1 MKSYYFFLFSII
13 ALASCS
19 NESIIDANHAGLES
33 KQTPIGFEINKGNI
47 SRVEARAKFEEI
59 GHYNFGVWAYKYGGS
74 LSGQEVMDNYL
85 VGYCDATN
93 KKGYINTNSTTK
105 PESGSTGNTTSDH
118 TSLWFYEGLGK
129 NEYTYSGEDGYYKNT
144 DLKFMSANNNQ
155 YLRYWDLAYTYTNFY
170 AYAPYKSEGVTLTEN
185 PGGSATMTF
194 EGTSLNDGYDNT
206 PNSSYMGTINDT
218 KIDRKLAQNMYAGVK
233 ATNSNK
239 SDVNVQF
246 KHMGAQL
253 FIRFYEEI
261 PGYKVEIINL
271 GDDGGNMVSAAT
283 EDQKKGIQATPSK
296 KSGEN
301 YSLGNY
307 YKTCGG
313 TVKFDADATPTYN
326 PTWENAIQKTE
337 NLMFFAPSTTVS
349 DYETTNVPEAY
360 KSSTTNLDK
369 ITGAQPTSTGSSTD
383 HYVIPEIVTTGSDQ
397 TYAWSPTIYYP
408 VAQPTTSETGFNFHV
423 SYRIISDDNKE
434 VTTVHNATVF
444 VPATSTTTPTS
455 CIAAWQPATR
465 YIYTFKITKNSTGT
479 TDPTP
484 NINPQDP
491 TPSTTKSLY
500 PIVFDEVTIE
510 DYTDSNSDHNISEGT
525 KY

>member
-74 LSGQEVMDNYL
+74 LSDQKVMDNYL
-85 VGYCDATN
+85 VGYSDESGN
-93 KKGYINTNSTTK
+93 GYDHSKSTTWAGIA
-105 PESGSTGNTTSDH
+105 GSNSDYK
-118 TSLWFYEGLGK
+118 SCWFYESLGK
-129 NEYTYSGEDGYYKNT
+129 LEYTYDGTDGKGYYKNT
-144 DLKFMSANNNQ
+144 DTKFMSANDYQ
-155 YLRYWDLAYTYTNFY
+155 YLRYWDLAYTSTNFY
-170 AYAPYKSEGVTLTEN
+170 AYAPYKSSGVTLDYTN
-185 PGGSATMTF
+185 NGAATMTF
-194 EGTSLNDGYDNT
+194 EKGVLQSGYDYT
-206 PNSSYMGTINDT
+206 PDT
-218 KIDRKLAQNMYAGVK
+218 KFENASPKQDRTLSQNMYACVR
-233 ATNSNK
+233 ATNGNK
-239 SDVNVQF
+239 QDVSVRFN
-246 KHMGAQL
+246 HMGAQL

-261 PGYKVEIINL
+261 PGYRVEIINL
-271 GDDGGNMVSAAT
+271 GDDGENMVSTAT

-296 KSGEN
+296 KSGES

-313 TVKFDADATPTYN
+313 TVTFTADATATYN
-326 PTWENAIQKTE
+326 PAWESTAETTQE
-337 NLMFFAPSTTVS
+337 NLMFFAPSTDNN
-349 DYETTNVPEAY
+349 DYATTNVPEAY
-360 KSSTTNLDK
+360 KANLTE
-369 ITGAQPTSTGSSTD
+369 ITGAQQTSGSSSTT
-383 HYVIPEIVTTGSDQ
+383 HYVIPEKVTTGSDQ

-444 VPATSTTTPTS
+444 VPATSTTTSTS
-455 CIAAWQPATR
+455 YIAAWQPATR

-479 TDPTP
+479 TNPSDNIDPT
-484 NINPQDP
+484 DP

-510 DYTDSNSDHNISEGT
+510 DYSESKSDHDISEGT
-525 KY
+525 NY

>member
-74 LSGQEVMDNYL
+74 LSDQKVMDNYL
-85 VGYCDATN
+85 VGYSDESGN
-93 KKGYINTNSTTK
+93 GYDHSKSTTWAGIA
-105 PESGSTGNTTSDH
+105 GSNSDYK
-118 TSLWFYEGLGK
+118 SCWFYESLGK
-129 NEYTYSGEDGYYKNT
+129 LEYTYDGTDGKGYYKNT
-144 DLKFMSANNNQ
+144 DTKFMSANDYQ
-155 YLRYWDLAYTYTNFY
+155 YLRYWDLAYKSTNFY
-170 AYAPYKSEGVTLTEN
+170 AYAPYKSSGVTLDYTN
-185 PGGSATMTF
+185 NGAATMTF
-194 EGTSLNDGYDNT
+194 EKGVLQSGYDYT
-206 PNSSYMGTINDT
+206 PDT
-218 KIDRKLAQNMYAGVK
+218 KFENASPKQDRTLSQNMYACVR
-233 ATNSNK
+233 ATNGNK
-239 SDVNVQF
+239 QDVSVRFN
-246 KHMGAQL
+246 HMGAQL

-261 PGYKVEIINL
+261 PGYRVEIINL
-271 GDDGGNMVSAAT
+271 GDDGGNMVSTAT
-283 EDQKKGIQATPSK
+283 EDQKQGIQATPSK
-296 KSGEN
+296 KSGES

-313 TVKFDADATPTYN
+313 TVTFTADANASYN
-326 PTWENAIQKTE
+326 PAWESTAETTQE
-337 NLMFFAPSTTVS
+337 NLMFFAPSTDNN
-349 DYETTNVPEAY
+349 DYATTNVPEAY
-360 KSSTTNLDK
+360 KANLTE
-369 ITGAQPTSTGSSTD
+369 ITGAQQTSGSSSTT
-383 HYVIPEIVTTGSDQ
+383 HQVIPEKVATGVDQ

-444 VPATSTTTPTS
+444 VPASSATTSTS
-455 CIAAWQPATR
+455 YIAAWQPATR

-479 TDPTP
+479 TNPFDNIDPT
-484 NINPQDP
+484 DP

-510 DYTDSNSDHNISEGT
+510 DYTESESNHDIS
-525 KY
+525 

>member
-1 MKSYYFFLFSII
+1 MKSRYFFLFSII

-74 LSGQEVMDNYL
+74 LSDQEVMDNYL

-105 PESGSTGNTTSDH
+105 PEAGSTGNTTSDH

-129 NEYTYSGEDGYYKNT
+129 KEYTYSGEDGYYKNT
-144 DLKFMSANNNQ
+144 DSKFMSAKDNQ

-170 AYAPYKSEGVTLTEN
+170 AYAPYKSSGVTLDYTN
-185 PGGSATMTF
+185 NGAATMTF
-194 EGTSLNDGYDNT
+194 EKGVLQSGYDYT
-206 PNSSYMGTINDT
+206 HDT
-218 KIDRKLAQNMYAGVK
+218 KFENASPKQDRTLSQNMYACVR
-233 ATNSNK
+233 ATNGNK
-239 SDVNVQF
+239 QDVSVRFN
-246 KHMGAQL
+246 HMGAQL

-261 PGYKVEIINL
+261 PGYRVEIINL
-271 GDDGGNMVSAAT
+271 GDDKGNFAASVT
-283 EDQKKGIQATPSK
+283 DDHKIGIQATPSVK
-296 KSGEN
+296 NSETS
-301 YSLGNY
+301 YSPGKY
-307 YKTCGG
+307 YKSSGG
-313 TVKFDADATPTYN
+313 TVTFTNAETPTASFN
-326 PTWENAIQKTE
+326 GKFSDDDIEKTND
-337 NLMFFAPSTTVS
+337 NLMFYAPSEKADVYNKS
-349 DYETTNVPEAY
+349 NVPEAY
-360 KSSTTNLDK
+360 KNSASNLTTISD
-369 ITGAQPTSTGSSTD
+369 AQNVGTEAVT
-383 HYVIPEIVTTGSDQ
+383 HHVIPEKVATGSDQ

-408 VAQPTTSETGFNFHV
+408 VAQPTTSKTGFNFHV

-444 VPATSTTTPTS
+444 VPASSATTSTS
-455 CIAAWQPATR
+455 YIAAWQPATR

-479 TDPTP
+479 TNPSDNIDPT
-484 NINPQDP
+484 DP

-510 DYTDSNSDHNISEGT
+510 DYTESESNHDIS
-525 KY
+525 

>member
-1 MKSYYFFLFSII
+1 MKSRYFFLFSII

-74 LSGQEVMDNYL
+74 LSDQKVMDNYL
-85 VGYCDATN
+85 VGYSDESGN
-93 KKGYINTNSTTK
+93 GYDHSKSTTWAGIA
-105 PESGSTGNTTSDH
+105 GSNSDYK
-118 TSLWFYEGLGK
+118 SCWFYESLGK
-129 NEYTYSGEDGYYKNT
+129 LEYTYDGTDGKGYYKNT
-144 DLKFMSANNNQ
+144 DTKFMSANDYQ
-155 YLRYWDLAYTYTNFY
+155 YLRYWDLAYKSTNFY
-170 AYAPYKSEGVTLTEN
+170 AYAPYKSSGVTLDYTN
-185 PGGSATMTF
+185 NGAATMTF
-194 EGTSLNDGYDNT
+194 EKGVLQSGYDYT
-206 PNSSYMGTINDT
+206 PDT
-218 KIDRKLAQNMYAGVK
+218 KFENASPKQDRTLSQNMYACVR
-233 ATNSNK
+233 ATNGNK
-239 SDVNVQF
+239 QDVSVRFN
-246 KHMGAQL
+246 HMGAQL

-261 PGYKVEIINL
+261 PGYRVEIINL
-271 GDDGGNMVSAAT
+271 GDDGGNMVSTAT
-283 EDQKKGIQATPSK
+283 EDQKQGIQATPSK
-296 KSGEN
+296 KSGES

-313 TVKFDADATPTYN
+313 TVTFTADANASYN
-326 PTWENAIQKTE
+326 PAWESTAETTQE
-337 NLMFFAPSTTVS
+337 NLMFFAPSTDNN
-349 DYETTNVPEAY
+349 DYATTNVPEAY
-360 KSSTTNLDK
+360 KSSASNLTISDAQNVG
-369 ITGAQPTSTGSSTD
+369 TGAVT
-383 HYVIPEIVTTGSDQ
+383 HYVIPEKVTTGSDQ

-444 VPATSTTTPTS
+444 VPATSTTTSTS
-455 CIAAWQPATR
+455 YIAAWQPATR

-479 TDPTP
+479 TNPFDNIDPT
-484 NINPQDP
+484 DP

-510 DYTDSNSDHNISEGT
+510 DYSESKSDHDISEGT
-525 KY
+525 NY

>member
-1 MKSYYFFLFSII
+1 MKSRYFFLFSII

-74 LSGQEVMDNYL
+74 LSDQKVMDNYL
-85 VGYCDATN
+85 VGYSDESGN
-93 KKGYINTNSTTK
+93 GYDHSNSTTWA
-105 PESGSTGNTTSDH
+105 SISSNGSDYKSC
-118 TSLWFYEGLGK
+118 WFYESLGK
-129 NEYTYSGEDGYYKNT
+129 EEYTYSGEDGYYKNT
-144 DLKFMSANNNQ
+144 DSKFMSANNNQ

-170 AYAPYKSEGVTLTEN
+170 AYAPYKSSGVTLTYN
-185 PGGSATMTF
+185 NNGDAIMKF

-206 PNSSYMGTINDT
+206 PNSEYMGTTNDKKIN
-218 KIDRKLAQNMYAGVK
+218 RNLAQNMYACVK
-233 ATNSNK
+233 ATNSSK

-271 GDDGGNMVSAAT
+271 GDDDGTFDASVTNG
-283 EDQKKGIQATPSK
+283 DLKKGIQATPSV
-296 KSGEN
+296 SGTPKHTKG
-301 YSLGNY
+301 SY

-313 TVKFDADATPTYN
+313 TVNFTADATATYN
-326 PTWENAIQKTE
+326 PAWESTANTTDD
-337 NLMFFAPSTTVS
+337 NLMFFAPST
-349 DYETTNVPEAY
+349 DNNAYATTNVPEAY
-360 KSSTTNLDK
+360 KANLRD
-369 ITGAQPTSTGSSTD
+369 ITGAQQTSGSSSTT
-383 HYVIPEIVTTGSDQ
+383 HHVIPEIVTTGADQ

-408 VAQPTTSETGFNFHV
+408 VAQKTDSNTGFNFHV

-444 VPATSTTTPTS
+444 VPAKKGDTHIT
-455 CIAAWQPATR
+455 AWQPATR

-479 TDPTP
+479 TDPSD
-484 NINPQDP
+484 NIDPTDP
-491 TPSTTKSLY
+491 TPSTKKSLY
-500 PIVFDEVTIE
+500 PIVFDEVTIV
-510 DYTDSNSDHNISEGT
+510 DYTDSESNHDISEDGT
-525 KY
+525 TNY

>member
-1 MKSYYFFLFSII
+1 MKSRYFFLFSII

-74 LSGQEVMDNYL
+74 LSDQEVMDNYL

-105 PESGSTGNTTSDH
+105 PEAGSTGNTTSDH

-144 DLKFMSANNNQ
+144 DSKFMSAKDNQ
-155 YLRYWDLAYTYTNFY
+155 YLRYWDLAYTNTNFY
-170 AYAPYKSEGVTLTEN
+170 AYAPYKSEGVTLTYN
-185 PGGSATMTF
+185 NNGAATLTF

-206 PNSSYMGTINDT
+206 PNSSYMGTTNDT

-261 PGYKVEIINL
+261 PGYKVEIIDL
-271 GDDGGNMVSAAT
+271 GDDGGIMVSTAT
-283 EDQKKGIQATPSK
+283 EDQKQGIQATPSV
-296 KSGEN
+296 SGATTHTKG
-301 YSLGNY
+301 SY

-313 TVKFDADATPTYN
+313 TVNFTADATASYIPS
-326 PTWENAIQKTE
+326 WESTAETTQE
-337 NLMFFAPSTTVS
+337 NLMFFAPST
-349 DYETTNVPEAY
+349 DNKYYATTNVPEAY
-360 KSSTTNLDK
+360 KSSASNLTISDAQNVG
-369 ITGAQPTSTGSSTD
+369 TGAVT
-383 HYVIPEIVTTGSDQ
+383 HYVIPEKVTTGSDQ

-444 VPATSTTTPTS
+444 VPATSTTTSTS
-455 CIAAWQPATR
+455 YIAAWQPATR

-479 TDPTP
+479 TNPFDNIDPT
-484 NINPQDP
+484 DP

-510 DYTDSNSDHNISEGT
+510 DYSESKSDHDISEGT
-525 KY
+525 NY

>member
-74 LSGQEVMDNYL
+74 LSDQKVMDNYL
-85 VGYCDATN
+85 VGYSDESGN
-93 KKGYINTNSTTK
+93 GYDHSKSTTWAGIA
-105 PESGSTGNTTSDH
+105 GSNSDYK
-118 TSLWFYEGLGK
+118 SCWFYESLGK
-129 NEYTYSGEDGYYKNT
+129 LEYTYDGTDGKGYYKNT
-144 DLKFMSANNNQ
+144 DTKFMSANDYQ
-155 YLRYWDLAYTYTNFY
+155 YLRYWDLAYTSTNFY
-170 AYAPYKSEGVTLTEN
+170 AYAPYKSSGVTLDYTN
-185 PGGSATMTF
+185 NGAATMTF
-194 EGTSLNDGYDNT
+194 EKGVLQSGYDYT
-206 PNSSYMGTINDT
+206 PDT
-218 KIDRKLAQNMYAGVK
+218 KFENASPKQDRTLSQNMYACVR
-233 ATNSNK
+233 ATNGNK
-239 SDVNVQF
+239 QDVSVRFN
-246 KHMGAQL
+246 HMGAQL

-261 PGYKVEIINL
+261 PGYRVEIINL
-271 GDDGGNMVSAAT
+271 GDDGGNMVSTAT
-283 EDQKKGIQATPSK
+283 EDQKQGIQATPSK
-296 KSGEN
+296 KSGES

-313 TVKFDADATPTYN
+313 TVTFTADANASYN
-326 PTWENAIQKTE
+326 PAWESTAETTQE
-337 NLMFFAPSTTVS
+337 NLMFFAPSTDNN
-349 DYETTNVPEAY
+349 DYATTNVPEAY
-360 KSSTTNLDK
+360 KANLTE
-369 ITGAQPTSTGSSTD
+369 ITGAQQTSGSSSTT
-383 HYVIPEIVTTGSDQ
+383 HQVIPEKVATGVDQ

-423 SYRIISDDNKE
+423 SYRIISDDNNE

-479 TDPTP
+479 TNPNDNIDPT
-484 NINPQDP
+484 DP
-491 TPSTTKSLY
+491 TPSSTKSLY